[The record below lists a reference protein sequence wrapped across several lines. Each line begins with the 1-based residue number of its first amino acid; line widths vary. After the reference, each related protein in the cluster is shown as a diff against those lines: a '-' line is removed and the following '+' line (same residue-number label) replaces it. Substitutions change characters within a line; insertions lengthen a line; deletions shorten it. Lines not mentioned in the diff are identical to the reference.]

1 MLLLVGLGNPG
12 KQYARHR
19 HNVGFMAVDAI
30 GDAHGFDAPRRKF
43 QGELREGFLNGP
55 AGRIKTLILKPQ
67 TYMNDSGLSVREAA
81 QFYKIDP
88 GNVIVFYDELDVAP
102 GKVKAKIGGGAA
114 GHNGIR
120 SIDAHL
126 GNAFR
131 RIRIGIGHPGTKS
144 KVHSYVLGD
153 FSKAD
158 QTWLAPLL
166 EGMAAS
172 APFLT
177 VDNPRFLTA
186 LAERLNPSPSAAKT
200 NDAQAQKAP
209 QKSAKAPEKKAKPS
223 VKNITPDTKTGP
235 MAEALQKLLTKK
247 E

>member
-30 GDAHGFDAPRRKF
+30 GDALGFDAPRKKF
-43 QGELREGFLNGP
+43 HGELREGFLNGP
-55 AGRIKTLILKPQ
+55 AGRIKSLILKPQ

-81 QFYKIDP
+81 KFYKISPED
-88 GNVIVFYDELDVAP
+88 VIVFYDELDVAP
-102 GKVKAKIGGGAA
+102 GKIKAKIGGGAA

-126 GNAFR
+126 GNNFR
-131 RIRIGIGHPGTKS
+131 RIRIGIGHPGVKS

-158 QTWLAPLL
+158 QDWLAPML
-166 EGMAAS
+166 EAIAKS

-186 LAERLNPSPSAAKT
+186 LAEHLQGGGAPPKNNKPQEPLEKT
-200 NDAQAQKAP
+200 
-209 QKSAKAPEKKAKPS
+209 KKTTI
-223 VKNITPDTKTGP
+223 KNETTTDQNGP
-235 MAEALQKLLTKK
+235 MAEALKKLLTKK